1 LPSRAPALVRGGRSG
16 AAGGSPVRPLRHRR
30 AVEPGAR
37 RDGTVPGAH
46 GAGARERRAGDDRPR
61 YRRAAS
67 RLVAR
72 AGFTAIHAGRTR
84 FGRDGRW
91 YCDGEPIAN
100 QAIGRLYARTM
111 TVGADG
117 RARLELGE
125 DRAEVE
131 IDDTPWVV
139 TGVEGDPRRGFTVVL
154 NDDTREPLDLASL
167 RLSSESVPYC
177 RVKGGRVEARLL

>member
-1 LPSRAPALVRGGRSG
+1 M
-16 AAGGSPVRPLRHRR
+16 
-30 AVEPGAR
+30 
-37 RDGTVPGAH
+37 
-46 GAGARERRAGDDRPR
+46 
-61 YRRAAS
+61 
-67 RLVAR
+67 AR
-72 AGFTAIHAGRTR
+72 AGFTAIHAGRIR
-84 FGRDGRW
+84 FGKDGRW

-100 QAIGRLYARTM
+100 QAICRLYARTM

-167 RLSSESVPYC
+167 RLGSESVPYC
-177 RVKGGRVEARLL
+177 RVKGGRVEARLLRNAYYALMRHAESTPDGACVLRAGGRQVALGSGAV